1 MKTFGLLFILLG
13 IAATAVA
20 QLPQGIRGTVIFKR
34 GNLMPGPNRPQ
45 AKGQPVKREIFV
57 YELTK
62 MAQMKA
68 RTDGFYEE
76 IGTKLVKKGRSD
88 SKGRFRISLPPGQY
102 SVLVKE
108 PDKGLYANVFDGE
121 MNAFPVEVK
130 AGRFKTVSLEINYA
144 AVY

>member
-1 MKTFGLLFILLG
+1 MKNLSLLLVALGL
-13 IAATAVA
+13 AVSA
-20 QLPQGIRGTVIFKR
+20 VGQSAQGIRGMVVFKR
-34 GNLMPGPNRPQ
+34 GNFMPGPRVMP
-45 AKGQPVKREIFV
+45 KGQLVKREIYV

-68 RTDGFYEE
+68 TTEGFYEE
-76 IGTKLVKKGRSD
+76 VGTKLVKKGRSD
-88 SKGRFRISLPPGQY
+88 AKGRFRIALPPGRY

-108 PDKGLYANVFDGE
+108 PNKGLYANVFDGD

-130 AGRFKTVSLEINYA
+130 PGRFTTVSLEINYA